1 MAGTTLAFAAPRR
14 AGLFRRGRAAGARGT
29 AAAAVAVGAV
39 PIPALVPS
47 RTRLPG
53 RGGRGTLAA
62 AIPGNSVVESVTI
75 GGFANFFG
83 IYGNLLIARVLLSWF
98 PAAQNVKLLSPLY
111 TVCDPFLNFF
121 RGVIPPVFGLDL
133 SPIIGFTLLNALTS
147 ATVAL
152 GAEAPPGAAGAP
164 AAAAAGRHVRRL
176 PWQRRV

>member
-1 MAGTTLAFAAPRR
+1 MAGFTLAFAAPRR
-14 AGLFRRGRAAGARGT
+14 AGLFRRGGVT
-29 AAAAVAVGAV
+29 AATGSGAAPIAVGAV

-98 PAAQNVKLLSPLY
+98 PAAQVRWGRCEGCFGWRVWLG
-111 TVCDPFLNFF
+111 
-121 RGVIPPVFGLDL
+121 RG
-133 SPIIGFTLLNALTS
+133 
-147 ATVAL
+147 
-152 GAEAPPGAAGAP
+152 
-164 AAAAAGRHVRRL
+164 
-176 PWQRRV
+176 W